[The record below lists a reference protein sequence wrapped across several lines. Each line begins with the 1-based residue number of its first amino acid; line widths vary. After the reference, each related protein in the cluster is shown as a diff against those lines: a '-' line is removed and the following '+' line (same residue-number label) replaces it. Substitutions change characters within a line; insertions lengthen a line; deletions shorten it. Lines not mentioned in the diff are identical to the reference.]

1 MGIDIDKLV
10 VDMKDAATQILKN
23 DVSTLRGFE
32 ERQLKAIAQQAAFVE
47 AGILSGQITE
57 ETRDFFLNGLED
69 AILNFVKTLRGL
81 IMATIEKVWNAMV
94 GVIWKA
100 LEASTGIVLRTPD
113 IN

>member
-32 ERQLKAIAQQAAFVE
+32 ERQVKAIAQQAAFVE

-69 AILNFVKTLRGL
+69 AILNFVKTGTRWWVWSGKRLRR
-81 IMATIEKVWNAMV
+81 AQ
-94 GVIWKA
+94 
-100 LEASTGIVLRTPD
+100 VLCSVRPTLTRH
-113 IN
+113 